1 MLAWFKFVAW
11 SVGLGGLGL
20 YGIHRFVLE
29 VWRVPTDD
37 PMLAASVEPTLS
49 AGDLM
54 LVWRGDSFARGN
66 LLRCPDPQ
74 APGRYVIARA
84 MGAPG
89 DHVEIHGEVV
99 TLDGRRPPSP
109 RACDQLRYAMFDPG
123 RQENVNLWC
132 TVEEYG
138 DMDFSAL
145 KAADNLDPPTL
156 SLVPPEHWFLVS
168 DNRHIHVDSRDYGEL
183 EAAGCRHIVFRLAG
197 AAGVFDRKKR
207 LTVVW

>member
-1 MLAWFKFVAW
+1 MLAWVKFAMW
-11 SVGLGGLGL
+11 SAGLIGLAL
-20 YGIHRFVLE
+20 YAIHSFVLE
-29 VWRVPTDD
+29 AWRVPTDD

-49 AGDLM
+49 AGDWV

-74 APGRYVIARA
+74 APGRYVVARA

-89 DHVEIHGEVV
+89 DHLEIRGEIV
-99 TLDGRRPPSP
+99 TLDGRRPPNP
-109 RACDQLRYAMFDPG
+109 RACDQPSYTMLDPG
-123 RQENVNLWC
+123 RQENVELGC

-145 KAADNLDPPTL
+145 RAADHLDPPTV
-156 SLVPPEHWFLVS
+156 SLVPPDKWFMVS

-183 EAAGCRHIVFRLAG
+183 DAAVCRHIVFRLVGAG
-197 AAGVFDRKKR
+197 GLFDRKKR